1 MENAPEFITVF
12 RSEGRK
18 AREDAAE
25 VREQLAAAS
34 LDATVYEEE
43 ESGAWEVRVPE
54 EQGERAGQII
64 SINQPDWASPGE
76 VVDTSPDFDQVTIYV
91 SETALGEMEAM
102 SIKSLLN
109 AAGIPAFIVG
119 TAALPVLSFQVQVP
133 REHAEEAHN
142 IVKEAREVGAQG
154 AEEAEQAAEENV

>member
-1 MENAPEFITVF
+1 MDNAPEFISVF
-12 RSEGRK
+12 RSEGRQ

-25 VREQLAAAS
+25 VREQLAAAG
-34 LDATVYEEE
+34 LDASVYEEK

-54 EQGERAGQII
+54 EQGEKAGQII
-64 SINQPDWASPGE
+64 SVNQPDWASPGE
-76 VVDTSPDFDQVTIYV
+76 SVDTSSDFDQVTIYV

-119 TAALPVLSFQVQVP
+119 TPALPVFSFQVQVA
-133 REHAEEAHN
+133 REQAEEARK
-142 IVKEAREVGAQG
+142 VVREAQEVGAQG
-154 AEEAEQAAEENV
+154 ADEAERAAEDNA